1 MRSYIVDIRLAN
13 AQNPIVRQYALP
25 DYTSGNMR
33 GKVLSKDEL
42 KEIQAAGAQAQ
53 VLTLNAERYAIP
65 EILFHPS
72 DVGESLRGMRGRCVT
87 NALPAC
93 FSTIGIQQMG
103 IAETVAHVIGLMPA
117 DEQDEQGLFWANIGF
132 MGGLTFTEHLGERL

>member
-1 MRSYIVDIRLAN
+1 MRSYTVDIRLAN
-13 AQNPIVRQYALP
+13 VQNPIVRQYALP

-72 DVGESLRGMRGRCVT
+72 DVGESLPGTRGD
-87 NALPAC
+87 A
-93 FSTIGIQQMG
+93 
-103 IAETVAHVIGLMPA
+103 
-117 DEQDEQGLFWANIGF
+117 
-132 MGGLTFTEHLGERL
+132 